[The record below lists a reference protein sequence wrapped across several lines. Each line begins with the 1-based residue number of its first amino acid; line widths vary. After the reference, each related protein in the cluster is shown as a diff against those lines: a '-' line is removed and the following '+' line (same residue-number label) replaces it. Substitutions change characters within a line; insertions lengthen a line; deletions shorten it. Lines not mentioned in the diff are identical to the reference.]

1 MVDTLNF
8 DLVSPERS
16 VASFSATEVQIPGS
30 EGEMTVM
37 PNHALVLTTLR
48 PGVLSVGSID
58 GVTDYVV
65 TGGFAEVTAS
75 GVTVLAERAIIKSD
89 ITQSDLNSIISSF
102 KADLDNANEEMHD
115 AARKAYADVIALAS
129 ALGMSVA

>member
-16 VASFSATEVQIPGS
+16 LASFAATEVQIPGS

-37 PNHALVLTTLR
+37 PNHALVLTMLR
-48 PGVLSVGSID
+48 PGVLSVGSVD

-65 TGGFAEVTAS
+65 TGGFAEVTAL

-89 ITQSDLNSIISSF
+89 ITQSDLNGIISSF

-115 AARKAYADVIALAS
+115 AASKAYADVIALAA
-129 ALGMSVA
+129 ALGMSAA

>member
-89 ITQSDLNSIISSF
+89 ITQSDLNGIISSF

-115 AARKAYADVIALAS
+115 ASRKAYADVIALAA

>member
-89 ITQSDLNSIISSF
+89 ITQSDLNGIISSC

-115 AARKAYADVIALAS
+115 AARKAYADVIALAD

>member
-37 PNHALVLTTLR
+37 PNHTLVLTTLR

-89 ITQSDLNSIISSF
+89 ITQSDLNGIISSF

-115 AARKAYADVIALAS
+115 AARKAYADVIALAA

>member
-48 PGVLSVGSID
+48 PGVL
-58 GVTDYVV
+58 
-65 TGGFAEVTAS
+65 
-75 GVTVLAERAIIKSD
+75 
-89 ITQSDLNSIISSF
+89 
-102 KADLDNANEEMHD
+102 
-115 AARKAYADVIALAS
+115 
-129 ALGMSVA
+129 

>member
-37 PNHALVLTTLR
+37 PNHTLVLTTLR

-89 ITQSDLNSIISSF
+89 ITQSDLNGIISSF

-115 AARKAYADVIALAS
+115 ASHKAYADVIALAA